1 MQDCVMFKAGRTATK
16 EKLES
21 SSQDIDS
28 CLVYHLL
35 QAPKCRSQIIVAIP
49 NTTDVTVYCLSY
61 ENRCQNSWMERSMG
75 SFWGRR
81 KNQEYSYSRSGK

>member
-1 MQDCVMFKAGRTATK
+1 MKDCVMCKAGRIATK

-35 QAPKCRSQIIVAIP
+35 QAPKC
-49 NTTDVTVYCLSY
+49 
-61 ENRCQNSWMERSMG
+61 
-75 SFWGRR
+75 
-81 KNQEYSYSRSGK
+81 